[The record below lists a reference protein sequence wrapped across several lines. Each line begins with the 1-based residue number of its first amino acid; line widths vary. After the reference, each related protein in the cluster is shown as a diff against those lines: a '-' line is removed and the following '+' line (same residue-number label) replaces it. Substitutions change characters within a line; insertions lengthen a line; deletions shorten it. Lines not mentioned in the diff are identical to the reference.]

1 MNLLLF
7 YLLTLSN
14 NNYHTL
20 ETKLLENYST
30 SNIPSINHETINVQL
45 GIAIRAINNI
55 DQIEGTVT
63 SNIWLRY
70 YWHDDFLSWNPETN
84 SNISEIIFNT
94 DPSNDKHIW
103 TPDMYLYN
111 TAEKPL
117 DSLGYTHAVVQHT
130 GYVFWSRPGLITST
144 CVFNLDLFPF
154 DTQYCYLKFGS
165 WVYSKEKL
173 NLTQFNVS
181 IDFDNYQQH
190 DGWEIISN
198 RTEYT
203 EQRYACCSDL
213 YPDLKFHFTLRRKAG
228 FYNINIIVPTFATA
242 FLMLISLFIPWDSG
256 ERISFAVTVM
266 LSIIVFLLILSDNLP
281 KTDTIPLL
289 SRMLIG
295 LTIFSLVI
303 VFFTVIITAIHS
315 HKPNKNSYYVKFL
328 NKICEYNCRAHR
340 ALRESLYRRNSYLEA
355 IENHNENIID
365 ENNCEDYAN
374 IIETWF
380 TLIFTVSF
388 IIYSSVVFSS
398 IPS

>member
-1 MNLLLF
+1 MNLLLLF
-7 YLLTLSN
+7 LLSLSDYKN
-14 NNYHTL
+14 L
-20 ETKLLENYST
+20 ETNLLQNYSAT
-30 SNIPSINHETINVQL
+30 NIPSQNGDTLNVQL

-55 DQIEGTVT
+55 DQIEGTIT

-70 YWHDDFLSWNPETN
+70 YWHDDFLCWNPESY
-84 SNISEIIFNT
+84 SNISEIVLKT
-94 DPSNDKHIW
+94 DPSVDEHIW

-117 DSLGYTHAVVQHT
+117 ENLGYTHAVVQHT
-130 GYVFWSRPGLITST
+130 GDVFWSRPGLITST

-154 DTQYCYLKFGS
+154 DTQNCYLKFGS
-165 WVYSKEKL
+165 WVYNKDKL

-181 IDFDNYQQH
+181 MDFDNYQQH
-190 DGWEIISN
+190 DGWEILSN

-203 EQRYACCSDL
+203 EQKYACCPDL
-213 YPDLKFHFTLRRKAG
+213 YIDLKFHFTLRRKAG

-303 VFFTVIITAIHS
+303 VFFTVIITAVHS
-315 HKPNKNSYYVKFL
+315 HKPSEDSYYIKFL
-328 NKICEYNCRAHR
+328 NKLCQYNCRAQKAIR
-340 ALRESLYRRNSYLEA
+340 TTMYRSNSYLDVIETTEEDVINSENCKQYA
-355 IENHNENIID
+355 NKIEN
-365 ENNCEDYAN
+365 
-374 IIETWF
+374 WF
-380 TLIFTVSF
+380 TIIFTASF
-388 IIYSSVVFSS
+388 IIYSSVVFSN